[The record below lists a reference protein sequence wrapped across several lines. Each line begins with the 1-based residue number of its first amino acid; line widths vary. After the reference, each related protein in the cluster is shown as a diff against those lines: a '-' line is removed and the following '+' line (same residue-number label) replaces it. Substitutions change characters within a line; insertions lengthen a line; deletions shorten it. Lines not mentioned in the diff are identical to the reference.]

1 MTNQPTKI
9 TLKEKLSLTFFF
21 LFFCL
26 AVVQLF
32 RPDPMDMYNHGK
44 QSEKEYAIELTKKVK
59 LEKKIYQDK
68 FDSLQVVNDS
78 LSHKTR
84 LADSLLQ
91 GLRYKNAS
99 LRFQLSSTITAYNSD
114 STLVKNEVAFDS
126 LAGLSTEYMAQTKLQ
141 DSLCQLEISLLKQQ
155 MENRDSLIFICDAE
169 VKLLEQDFFLLS
181 KSHERQTEQ
190 IAFIEKKLRRQTVK
204 KRLWTGAALLV
215 SGVCVSFYLTHH

>member
-9 TLKEKLSLTFFF
+9 TIKEKLSLTFFF

-44 QSEKEYAIELTKKVK
+44 ESEKQYAKQLTEKVL
-59 LEKKIYQDK
+59 LEKKIYQKK

-78 LSHKTR
+78 LSRKTM
-84 LADSLLQ
+84 LTDSLLQ
-91 GLRYKNAS
+91 GFRYKNAS

-114 STLVKNEVAFDS
+114 TTLIKNDFAFNS
-126 LAGLSTEYMAQTKLQ
+126 LAGLSTEFMVQTKLQ
-141 DSLCQLEISLLKQQ
+141 DSLSQLEILLLKQQ
-155 MENRDSLIFICDAE
+155 MENRDSVILICDAE

-190 IAFIEKKLRRQTVK
+190 LAFTEKKLKRQTIK
-204 KRLWTGAALLV
+204 KRFYQGAVLIL
-215 SGVCVSFYLTHH
+215 SGICASFYLTHH